1 MIKFFVL
8 SKHVLQSKVT
18 PGVKVLLIVRAGC
31 GNIASSGTWGES
43 GALIHHL
50 FVSDRRSQLTWIN
63 DKLLAN
69 LFQSCNGSF
78 TSERWLRIS
87 PFFR

>member
-50 FVSDRRSQLTWIN
+50 FVS
-63 DKLLAN
+63 
-69 LFQSCNGSF
+69 
-78 TSERWLRIS
+78 E
-87 PFFR
+87 